1 MNTPTNTTP
10 ELFYFPL
17 TKAEIEALLGL
28 LDLGVRNGGLPVA
41 ASAAVITRRTSMAGP
56 SRGTSTCE
64 TGSAARPSGSAG
76 ARTARPLIGTALIHR
91 SAPMGGSSP
100 SRRMTRRIPHN
111 NKQKEKR

>member
-41 ASAAVITRRTSMAGP
+41 ASAAVINQKIQ
-56 SRGTSTCE
+56 
-64 TGSAARPSGSAG
+64 AAKPFFASDDAKNP
-76 ARTARPLIGTALIHR
+76 T
-91 SAPMGGSSP
+91 
-100 SRRMTRRIPHN
+100 
-111 NKQKEKR
+111 